1 MRGKRA
7 KSRKQKV
14 DRKYNSPLIGRLV
27 NKVMQHGK
35 KVLAEKSVYY
45 ALEQGASKVK
55 ADDVEQFVTQAI
67 DNVRPALELRARRVG
82 GANYQV
88 PIPVTPVRQ
97 ETLAIR
103 WIVDLARSKS
113 GQPFEKLLMDEL
125 VSAYNSEGEA
135 VKKKSDV
142 ERMAEANKAFA
153 HFRW

>member
-7 KSRKQKV
+7 KFRRQKG
-14 DRKYNSPLIGRLV
+14 DRKYDNPIIARFI
-27 NKVMQHGK
+27 NKVMHDGK
-35 KVLAEKSVYY
+35 RTLAEDNVYY
-45 ALEQGASKVK
+45 AIENGAQKVGV
-55 ADDVEQFVTQAI
+55 DVEEFVDKAV

-103 WIVDLARSKS
+103 WIVELARSKS
-113 GQPFEKLLMDEL
+113 GKSFDKLLMEEL
-125 VSAYNSEGEA
+125 IDAYKGEGEA
-135 VKKKSDV
+135 VKKRMDV

>member
-7 KSRKQKV
+7 KTREQKV
-14 DRKYNSPLIGRLV
+14 DRKYKSPLIGRLI
-27 NKVMQHGK
+27 NKVMQDGK
-35 KVLAEKSVYY
+35 KGLAEKTVYY

-55 ADDVEQFVTQAI
+55 ADPEEFINQLV

-88 PIPVTPVRQ
+88 PIPVTPLRQ

-103 WIVDLARSKS
+103 WIVDNARGKS
-113 GQPFEKLLMDEL
+113 GKDFKELLLGEL
-125 VSAYNSEGEA
+125 LSAYNGEGEA

>member
-7 KSRKQKV
+7 KSRNQMV
-14 DRKYNSPLIGRLV
+14 DRKYKSQLIGRLI
-27 NKVMQHGK
+27 NKVMQDGRK
-35 KVLAEKSVYY
+35 GLAENVVYA
-45 ALEQGASKVK
+45 ALEEGSSKVK
-55 ADDVEQFVTQAI
+55 VDVEEFINQAV

-88 PIPVTPVRQ
+88 PIPVTPIRQ

-113 GQPFEKLLMDEL
+113 GKAFEQLLMQEL
-125 VSAYNSEGEA
+125 IDAYKNEGEA
-135 VKKKSDV
+135 VKKKNDV

>member
-1 MRGKRA
+1 MRGKQA
-7 KSRKQKV
+7 KIREQKR
-14 DRKYNSPLIGRLV
+14 DRKYDNLLIGKIIS
-27 NKVMQHGK
+27 KVMQDGK
-35 KVLAEKSVYY
+35 KLLAEKSVYY
-45 ALEQGASKVK
+45 AIEEGSSKMKV
-55 ADDVEQFVTQAI
+55 DVEDFINQAI

-88 PIPVTPVRQ
+88 PIPVTPERQ

-103 WIVDLARSKS
+103 WIVDYARSKS
-113 GQPFEKLLMDEL
+113 GKSFDKILMEELLN
-125 VSAYNSEGEA
+125 AYNGEGEA

>member
-7 KSRKQKV
+7 KTREQKV
-14 DRKYNSPLIGRLV
+14 DRKYKNPLIGRLI
-27 NKVMQHGK
+27 NKVMQDGK
-35 KVLAEKSVYY
+35 KGLAEKTVYY
-45 ALEQGASKVK
+45 AVEQGASKVK
-55 ADDVEQFVTQAI
+55 VDPEEFINQLV

-88 PIPVTPVRQ
+88 PIPVTPLRQ

-103 WIVDLARSKS
+103 WIVDNARGKS
-113 GQPFEKLLMDEL
+113 GKDFNELLLEEL
-125 VSAYNSEGEA
+125 LSAYNGEGEA
-135 VKKKSDV
+135 VKKKVDV

>member
-1 MRGKRA
+1 MRGKQA
-7 KSRKQKV
+7 KNRKQKV
-14 DRKYNSPLIGRLV
+14 DRKYNSPLIGRLIS
-27 NKVMQHGK
+27 KVMQHGK
-35 KVLAEKSVYY
+35 KTLAEQAVYY
-45 ALEQGASKVK
+45 AIEQGASKVN
-55 ADDVEQFVTQAI
+55 ADVEDFINQAI

-88 PIPVTPVRQ
+88 PIPVTPIRQ

-103 WIVDLARSKS
+103 WIVELARDKS
-113 GQPFEKLLMDEL
+113 GKPFDQLLMDEFIK
-125 VSAYNSEGEA
+125 AYNDEGEA

>member
-7 KSRKQKV
+7 KTREQKV
-14 DRKYNSPLIGRLV
+14 DRKYKNPLIGRLI
-27 NKVMQHGK
+27 NKVMQDGK
-35 KVLAEKSVYY
+35 KGLAEKTVYY
-45 ALEQGASKVK
+45 AIEQGSSKVK
-55 ADDVEQFVTQAI
+55 ADPVEFVNQLV

-103 WIVDLARSKS
+103 WIVDNARGKS
-113 GQPFEKLLMDEL
+113 GKDFKELLLDEL
-125 VSAYNSEGEA
+125 LSAYNGEGEA
-135 VKKKSDV
+135 VKKKMDV